1 MHLVKVRSTSMN
13 GHRQAAP
20 AGPKSANT
28 GSGSIEPGAHTS
40 GRGCARLK
48 FLPVTSI
55 VLCQQEGG
63 ADALKFV
70 FMGDDGEEDSMDV
83 LLTQRSDWNIL

>member
-1 MHLVKVRSTSMN
+1 MSQRCQHRKWEHLNQPRIRKWTS
-13 GHRQAAP
+13 
-20 AGPKSANT
+20 
-28 GSGSIEPGAHTS
+28 
-40 GRGCARLK
+40 CARLK

-83 LLTQRSDWNIL
+83 LLTQRSDWNIA